1 MNKSILRSVA
11 AVLVLAFLGVGSVL
25 AQEQTV
31 EGTVS
36 DATSG
41 ETLPGANVSVQGTQ
55 IGTTTDA
62 QGQYELEVPGPNA
75 TLVFSFIGYQEQTVQ
90 VGDRTQ
96 IDVALEE
103 DVGQLDEVVVT
114 GYGTQRR
121 GEITGSVSSV
131 DVAEASIGQ
140 NSSAQDLMQ
149 GRVAGV
155 SIVENSG
162 EPGAGMRVR
171 VRGQKSISASND
183 PLFVI
188 DGIPVSNGNAT
199 PGGASAG
206 GAGGSN
212 ESNPLATLNP
222 QDIESI
228 EVLKDAAATA
238 IYGSQ
243 GSNGVVLIETRGGSG
258 SLQVDYTGKVSY
270 ASPSNQLNLVSGDTY
285 RQAVSEYQE
294 VPVEDQPSG
303 DTDWQDAVM
312 RSTTIHEHNLSF
324 SGGTETSQYRAS
336 LNYSDQQGLFANS
349 GLERT
354 SARINGNHSTLDDR
368 LRFNL
373 NLTGSYMTR
382 NHTFYN
388 QGGGFEGGIM
398 KGMIGFDP
406 RRPVRQDGQFLEYSR
421 NIRNPVALLEQVKD
435 ITDQTRI
442 VGNFSTEADLLE
454 NLTAK
459 GTFGVDL
466 QDGIRRSYV
475 PKSSSVGEELGGFA
489 VQGERN
495 LSNIVAQSTLNYNRG
510 LLDGAHNLRLLAGT
524 EYKQETFQELRTEA
538 QDFITDAT
546 TFNRLQS
553 GSELV
558 APFSDKQRVTQVS
571 FFGRAN
577 YNIQDK
583 YLLEATLRRDGSSVF
598 GQENKFALFP
608 SASIGWNMAEEPFLD
623 VDGLNQLKLR
633 VSGGMSGNQAV
644 PPYESLALLEPD
656 QAFTGIYG
664 PGENE
669 VVGVAQSRAASPGLK
684 WEETREVNVGLDFT
698 AGRFDGSVEYYRSR
712 TDDLLLNVRV
722 LQPAP
727 SEFVLD
733 NVGSVSNEGVEATL
747 EAYLLDQEDMSLT
760 VGANAS
766 TNRNEIEDLGG
777 RGTIDHSPVNG
788 AGQTGV
794 DAQRLEPG
802 HPIGS
807 FYAPVFAGIDEDT
820 GEELYETEDGET
832 TTELGD
838 ARRTHV
844 GNPIPDV
851 SYGVNFRFTYQ
862 GFDASMFVRGEQG
875 REIFNNTGL
884 EFATKSNLGQQ
895 INVLEE
901 ALEDGTN
908 KDHVPVYSSRW
919 IQDASFVRLDK
930 LSLGYNLQNVG
941 GLNLRR
947 TRIYV
952 SAQNLFVL
960 TPYDGYDPEVNTN
973 VSGEGLGFRGLAT
986 PSRGVDYT
994 SYPKSRRFTIGV
1006 EIGL

>member
-1 MNKSILRSVA
+1 MS
-11 AVLVLAFLGVGSVL
+11 
-25 AQEQTV
+25 
-31 EGTVS
+31 GTVT
-36 DATSG
+36 DAQTG

-55 IGTTTDA
+55 TGTTTDA
-62 QGQYELEVPGPNA
+62 QGSYELEVPGPGA
-75 TLVFSFIGYQEQTVQ
+75 TLVFSFIGYQDTEVEVGDQTV
-90 VGDRTQ
+90 
-96 IDVALEE
+96 IDVSLQEE
-103 DVGQLDEVVVT
+103 VGQLDEVVVT
-114 GYGTQRR
+114 GYGTQQRR
-121 GEITGSVSSV
+121 EITGSVSSV

-140 NSSAQDLMQ
+140 NTSPQDLMQ

-188 DGIPVSNGNAT
+188 DGVPISSANST

-212 ESNPLATLNP
+212 EANPLANISP

-228 EVLKDAAATA
+228 EILKDAAATS
-238 IYGSQ
+238 IYGSE
-243 GSNGVVLIETRGGSG
+243 GSNGVVLIETKKGTET
-258 SLQVDYTGKVSY
+258 LQVDYTGKASY
-270 ASPSNQLNLVSGDTY
+270 SQPSNQLNLVSGEEY
-285 RQAVSEYQE
+285 RQAVAEYQD
-294 VPVEDQPSG
+294 VAAGDQPSG
-303 DTDWQDAVM
+303 NTDWQEEAM
-312 RSTTIHEHNLSF
+312 RSTTTHEHDLSF
-324 SGGTETSQYRAS
+324 SGGTASSQYRAS
-336 LNYSDQQGLFANS
+336 INYADRQGLFVNS

-354 SARINGNHSTLDDR
+354 SGRLNASHSALDDR
-368 LRFNL
+368 LRLNL
-373 NLTGSYMTR
+373 NLTGSYMAR

-388 QGGGFEGGIM
+388 QGGGFEGGVM

-406 RRPVRQDGQFLEYSR
+406 RRPVRSGDEFFEYSR
-421 NIRNPVALLEQVKD
+421 NIRNPVALLEQITD
-435 ITDQTRI
+435 ITDQQRI

-459 GTFGVDL
+459 GTFGVDV

-475 PKSSSVGEELGGFA
+475 PKASSVGGELGGFA

-495 LSNIVAQSTLNYNRG
+495 VSNLVAQSTLRYNRD
-510 LLDGAHNLRLLAGT
+510 LLDGGHRLGLLGGF
-524 EYKQETFQELRTEA
+524 EFKQETFQELRTEA
-538 QDFITDAT
+538 QNFITDVT
-546 TFNRLQS
+546 TFNRLSS
-553 GSELV
+553 GTELIT
-558 APFSDKQRVTQVS
+558 PFSDKQRVNQVS

-577 YNIQDK
+577 YNIEDK

-598 GQENKFALFP
+598 GQDNKFAYFP
-608 SASIGWNMAEEPFLD
+608 SASVGWNIAEESFLD
-623 VDGLNQLKLR
+623 VEGLSQLKLR
-633 VSGGMSGNQAV
+633 VSGGLAGNQAV

-656 QAFTGIYG
+656 QAFTGVYG

-669 VVGVAQSRAASPGLK
+669 VVGVAQARAASPGLK
-684 WEETREVNVGLDFT
+684 WEETREVNVGVDFT
-698 AGRFDGSVEYYRSR
+698 AGRFDGTVEYYRSL
-712 TDDLLLNVRV
+712 TEDLLLNVRV

-733 NVGSVSNEGVEATL
+733 NVGSVSNEGLEATVD
-747 EAYLLDQEDMSLT
+747 AYVLDRQDMSLT
-760 VGANAS
+760 VGLNAS
-766 TNRNEIEDLGG
+766 TNRNEVEDLGG

-807 FYAPVFAGIDEDT
+807 FYAPVFSGINGNGDEV
-820 GEELYETEDGET
+820 YETEDGGT
-832 TTELGD
+832 TTELGE
-838 ARRTHV
+838 ARRAHV

-851 SYGVNFRFTYQ
+851 SYGLSLRYRYQ
-862 GFDASMFVRGEQG
+862 GFDASAFIRGEQG

-884 EFATKSNLGQQ
+884 EFSTKSNLGQQ

-908 KDHVPVYSSRW
+908 AGHIPVYSSRW
-919 IQDASFVRLDK
+919 IQDASFVRLDR
-930 LSLGYNLQNVG
+930 LTVGYNLPDLSQY
-941 GLNLRR
+941 NLRR
-947 TRIYV
+947 VRLYV
-952 SAQNLFVL
+952 TAHNLFVL
-960 TPYDGYDPEVNTN
+960 TPYEGYDPEVNTN

-994 SYPKSRRFTIGV
+994 SYPKSRTFTVGL